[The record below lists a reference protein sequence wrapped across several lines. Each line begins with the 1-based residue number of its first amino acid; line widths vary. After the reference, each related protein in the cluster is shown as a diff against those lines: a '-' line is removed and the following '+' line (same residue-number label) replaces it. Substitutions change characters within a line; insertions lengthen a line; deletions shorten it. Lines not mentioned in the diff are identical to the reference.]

1 MNELDTEYRKNPISV
16 DELLKMKLKIPA
28 YQRPY
33 KWTRKNVADLLNDI
47 GTAID
52 DNRRPGYKNF
62 KYRVGTVIIHNKKDE
77 AGNITERNIVDG
89 QQRLITLSL
98 IKRALDSSFTNS
110 LLEHEYKDKD
120 SVGNISDNY
129 RFILEWRSVNVGKLK
144 DYRDAFEKILE
155 AVLIEVDDISEAFQ
169 LFDSQNT
176 RGRELD
182 PHDLLKA
189 YHLRE
194 MNEYAFEKFN
204 LVRCWEEIRPYR
216 IRELFS
222 LYLYPILNWS
232 RKEKSMAFT
241 AQNIDTYK
249 GVSSDCAYTY
259 AERVKKAMPC
269 FQIDQPFAAGGD
281 FFRMV
286 EHYINLL
293 ADLKNEITA
302 NNAFGN
308 INKII
313 EDNIVRRKDN
323 KDNIE
328 QYNST
333 GFRYAMNLFYCVL
346 LFYFDRF
353 HMYDEM
359 AVKKLFAWAM
369 MIRVDME
376 NLGFDTINNY
386 AIGNEDKDYTNHIP
400 MFFKIAT
407 ARNNQEITN
416 LRIQVIRTP
425 DQAKSGKWNELYEK
439 LKSLIG
445 EKQ

>member
-1 MNELDTEYRKNPISV
+1 MQLS
-16 DELLKMKLKIPA
+16 IPE

-47 GTAID
+47 GTAVE
-52 DNRRPGYKNF
+52 DNRRPGF
-62 KYRVGTVIIHNKKDE
+62 DGFRYRVGTVIIHNKKDE
-77 AGNITERNIVDG
+77 AGNITERSIVDG

-98 IKRALDSSFTNS
+98 IKRVLAPSFTNS
-110 LLEHEYKDKD
+110 LLGHKYRDKT
-120 SVGNISDNY
+120 SINNISDNY
-129 RFILEWRSVNVGKLK
+129 RFILEWKSVNGDKLE
-144 DYRDAFEKILE
+144 DYRGAFENILE

-204 LVRCWEEIRPYR
+204 LVNRWEDIRPYL

-232 RKEKSMAFT
+232 RKEKSKAFT
-241 AQNIDTYK
+241 AQDMDTYK
-249 GVSSDCAYTY
+249 GVSSDCTYTY

-269 FQIDQPFAAGGD
+269 FQIDQPFSAGGD

-293 ADLKNEITA
+293 ADLKNEIAT
-302 NNAFGN
+302 NKAFSN
-308 INKII
+308 INRII
-313 EDNIVRRKDN
+313 ENNIIKR

-328 QYNST
+328 QYSST
-333 GFRYAMNLFYCVL
+333 GFRYAINLFYCAL

-359 AVKKLFAWAM
+359 AVNKLFVWSM

-376 NLGFDTINNY
+376 NLGLDTINNY
-386 AIGNEDKDYTNHIP
+386 AIGSDDKDYTNSIP
-400 MFFKIAT
+400 MFFKLAT
-407 ARNNQEITN
+407 ARNSQEITD
-416 LRIQVIRTP
+416 LRIQVLRP
-425 DQAKSGKWNELYEK
+425 NDKAKSEKWQDLYKK
-439 LKSLIG
+439 LKAVMG